1 MGENTLRENVEQIKQ
16 IDVHQMIIKDIVEP
30 GIRGA
35 VSDLFANV
43 LDTIAECGK
52 DIVCTLLGTGEVI
65 SISGRKTDYRSRS
78 NRRRNSNIKTRR
90 SVDRIPIQSKADCL
104 DVLDDLRYIMKRRG
118 EVTIADYYGCFKDHP
133 SDFTDERYGW
143 KSLDKVTIQR
153 ARDGYILG
161 LPPVEEL

>member
-1 MGENTLRENVEQIKQ
+1 MSENTLRENVEQIKN
-16 IDVHQMIIKDIVEP
+16 IDVHQMIVKDIVEP

-35 VSDLFANV
+35 ISDLFANV

-52 DIVCTLLGTGEVI
+52 DIVCTLLGTDEIVG
-65 SISGRKTDYRSRS
+65 SSGGKRDYRKYHSSSRK
-78 NRRRNSNIKTRR
+78 SNIKTRR
-90 SVDRIPIQSKADCL
+90 SVDRITIATKAECL

-118 EVTIADYYGCFKDHP
+118 EVTLADYYNCFKDHP

-143 KSLDKVTIQR
+143 KSLDRVTI
-153 ARDGYILG
+153 ARSGGKYILN

>member
-1 MGENTLRENVEQIKQ
+1 MSESTLRENVEQIKN
-16 IDVHQMIIKDIVEP
+16 IDVHQMIVKDIIEP

-52 DIVCTLLGTGEVI
+52 DIVCTLLGTDEVI
-65 SISGRKTDYRSRS
+65 SSSSRGKKDYRSSYKRRS
-78 NRRRNSNIKTRR
+78 TNVKTRR
-90 SVDRIPIQSKADCL
+90 SVDRIPILTKADCI

-118 EVTIADYYGCFKDHP
+118 EVTLADYYNCFKDHP

-143 KSLDKVTIQR
+143 KSLDHVTITR